1 MAGIYDPSSM
11 PSRTPSVAALW
22 RMARAEREKYAEQLD
37 YYYELLEKH
46 GHRKGATGK
55 W

>member
-22 RMARAEREKYAEQLD
+22 RKARAERETVGEQLD
-37 YYYELLEKH
+37 YYYELLEEF
-46 GHRKGATGK
+46 GHRKGSGK